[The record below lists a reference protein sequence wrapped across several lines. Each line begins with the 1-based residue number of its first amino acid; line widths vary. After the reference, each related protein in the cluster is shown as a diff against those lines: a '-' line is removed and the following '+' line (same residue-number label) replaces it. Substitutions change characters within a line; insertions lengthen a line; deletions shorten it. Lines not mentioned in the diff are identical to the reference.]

1 MDLQQAK
8 TLKEAQSV
16 EEAEALIAEGW
27 KLLAIIPTLRADGQS
42 RPCYVLGKP
51 KEVSESSIN

>member
-1 MDLQQAK
+1 MELQQAR

-27 KLLAIIPTLRADGQS
+27 KLLAIIPTLRSDGQS

>member
-1 MDLQQAK
+1 MEMQQAR

-27 KLLAIIPTLRADGQS
+27 KLLAIVPTLRPDGQS

-51 KEVSESSIN
+51 KEVGESSIS